1 MPADLLREAGIDS
14 DDPAVVVDD
23 PRLAKAAAALAARA
37 QAHYA
42 QAQAVL
48 AARPK
53 GRMIAPRLMYGVY
66 SRILE
71 RMMQIGWA
79 PPRVRVRV
87 GKLEL
92 VWIIIRR
99 GLLG

>member
-1 MPADLLREAGIDS
+1 MPAELLAEAGIES

-23 PRLAKAAAALAARA
+23 ARLAVAAAALAERARS
-37 QAHYA
+37 HYA
-42 QAQAVL
+42 QANAVL
-48 AARPK
+48 TARPR

-71 RMMQIGWA
+71 RMAQIGWA
-79 PPRVRVRV
+79 PPRSRVRV

-92 VWIIIRR
+92 LWILIRR